1 VPGLSDKHRRGAV
14 RIRSISAGEIITESV
29 EIKLARI
36 EEKQDQILRRLE
48 NGDANFKEFEK
59 RIARL
64 EQQVYAVMLVGGGA
78 WLVFLSWFRMS
89 GG

>member
-1 VPGLSDKHRRGAV
+1 M
-14 RIRSISAGEIITESV
+14 TESV
-29 EIKLARI
+29 ETKLARI
-36 EEKQDQILRRLE
+36 EEKQDMILRRLE

-64 EQQVYAVMLVGGGA
+64 EQQVYAVMLIGTGA
-78 WLVFLSWFRMS
+78 WVFFISWLKMS

>member
-1 VPGLSDKHRRGAV
+1 M
-14 RIRSISAGEIITESV
+14 TESV
-29 EIKLARI
+29 ETKLARI
-36 EEKQDQILRRLE
+36 EEKQDMILRRLE

-64 EQQVYAVMLVGGGA
+64 EQQVYAVMLIGTGA
-78 WLVFLSWFRMS
+78 WVFFISWMKMS

>member
-1 VPGLSDKHRRGAV
+1 MLTD
-14 RIRSISAGEIITESV
+14 
-29 EIKLARI
+29 
-36 EEKQDQILRRLE
+36 E

-59 RIARL
+59 RIAKL

-78 WLVFLSWFRMS
+78 WLVFLSWYRMN

>member
-1 VPGLSDKHRRGAV
+1 MN
-14 RIRSISAGEIITESV
+14 ESV

-64 EQQVYAVMLVGGGA
+64 EQQVYLVMIAGTGA
-78 WLVFLSWFRMS
+78 WMLFLAWFRM
-89 GG
+89 GGS

>member
-1 VPGLSDKHRRGAV
+1 MS
-14 RIRSISAGEIITESV
+14 ESV
-29 EIKLARI
+29 ETKLARI
-36 EEKQDQILRRLE
+36 EEKQDMILRRLE

-64 EQQVYAVMLVGGGA
+64 EQQVYAVMLIGTGA

>member
-1 VPGLSDKHRRGAV
+1 M
-14 RIRSISAGEIITESV
+14 TESV
-29 EIKLARI
+29 ETKLARI
-36 EEKQDQILRRLE
+36 EEKQDMILRRLE

-64 EQQVYAVMLVGGGA
+64 EQQVYAVMLIGTGA

>member
-1 VPGLSDKHRRGAV
+1 MS
-14 RIRSISAGEIITESV
+14 ESV

-59 RIARL
+59 RIAKL

-78 WLVFLSWFRMS
+78 WLVF
-89 GG
+89 

>member
-1 VPGLSDKHRRGAV
+1 M
-14 RIRSISAGEIITESV
+14 TESV
-29 EIKLARI
+29 ETKLARI

-48 NGDANFKEFEK
+48 NGDANFKEFER

-64 EQQVYAVMLVGGGA
+64 EQQVYAVMLIGTGA
-78 WLVFLSWFRMS
+78 WVFFISWMKMS

>member
-1 VPGLSDKHRRGAV
+1 MS
-14 RIRSISAGEIITESV
+14 ESV

-59 RIARL
+59 RIAKL
-64 EQQVYAVMLVGGGA
+64 EQQVYAVMLVGAGA
-78 WLVFLSWFRMS
+78 WLVFLSWYRMN

>member
-1 VPGLSDKHRRGAV
+1 M
-14 RIRSISAGEIITESV
+14 TESV

-64 EQQVYAVMLVGGGA
+64 EQQVYAVMLIGTGA